1 MSRRAHNLLRLFLSG
16 MAALFAYTVVITS
29 QPVTAA
35 AAPDRA
41 APPRR
46 PEITVDT
53 GRAQIRPLPALPD
66 PRLRFPR

>member
-1 MSRRAHNLLRLFLSG
+1 MSRRAHNLFRLFLSG
-16 MAALFAYTVVITS
+16 TAALFAYTVVITS

-35 AAPDRA
+35 AAPDHA

-46 PEITVDT
+46 PEIAGPV
-53 GRAQIRPLPALPD
+53 QVRPLPTLPD